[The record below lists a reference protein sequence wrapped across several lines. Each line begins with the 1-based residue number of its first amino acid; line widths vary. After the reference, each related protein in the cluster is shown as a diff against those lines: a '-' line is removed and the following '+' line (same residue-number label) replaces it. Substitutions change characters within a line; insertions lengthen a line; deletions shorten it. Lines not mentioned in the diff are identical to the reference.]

1 MKKLLMLS
9 LLLLTLTL
17 SSCELKKDYSTIT
30 VTGNRFFHTGWAT
43 EPLSNPTE
51 SLLDIDWDITRAVI
65 FDNNKLIEIDV
76 EDWKPCGSSDIEI
89 KSVKEKIYIKPIDDV
104 ILIGD
109 Y

>member
-1 MKKLLMLS
+1 MLKKLLMLP

-17 SSCELKKDYSTIT
+17 SSCELKKDSTIT

-43 EPLSNPTE
+43 EPLSNTTE

-65 FDNNKLIEIDV
+65 LVNDKLIEVDV

-89 KSVKEKIYIKPIDDV
+89 KSKKGKVYLTHLNNVVLVGE
-104 ILIGD
+104 
-109 Y
+109 

>member
-1 MKKLLMLS
+1 MLKKLLMLP

-17 SSCELKKDYSTIT
+17 SSCELKKDSTIT
-30 VTGNRFFHTGWAT
+30 VTGPRFFHTGWAT

-51 SLLDIDWDITRAVI
+51 ALLDIDWDITRAVI

-76 EDWKPCGSSDIEI
+76 EDWKPCGSSDIVI
-89 KSVKEKIYIKPIDDV
+89 KSAKGKIYIKPIDDA

>member
-17 SSCELKKDYSTIT
+17 SSYELKKDSTIT
-30 VTGNRFFHTGWAT
+30 VTGTHFFHTGWAT

-51 SLLDIDWDITRAVI
+51 SLFDIDWDITRAVI
-65 FDNNKLIEIDV
+65 LVNDKLIEVDV

-89 KSVKEKIYIKPIDDV
+89 KSKKGKVYLTHLDNVVLVGE
-104 ILIGD
+104 
-109 Y
+109 

>member
-1 MKKLLMLS
+1 MLKNLLMLP

-17 SSCELKKDYSTIT
+17 SSCEFKKDSTIT
-30 VTGNRFFHTGWAT
+30 VTGTDFFHTGWAT

-65 FDNNKLIEIDV
+65 LVNDKLIVVDV

-89 KSVKEKIYIKPIDDV
+89 KSKKVKFI
-104 ILIGD
+104 
-109 Y
+109 